1 MFSEFTQNTINKIT
15 INQLFINKLFIK
27 KIKSI
32 RSEIINME
40 EVKYTYSSTQISN
53 KLINTLKSSPWV
65 SNKLSYDYLL
75 YDFNIKWNNNNN
87 IYIKCTEQKFN
98 CFVNR
103 LPIFLKILN
112 FINRENDNNITIYLI
127 LSNLKKNINKYEI
140 ISPEHIN
147 SGYTHI
153 LTKLIFIWREEEFEK
168 VCFHEVIHLVN
179 NDHRHEHID
188 IKTNI
193 EGPTSY
199 FEAIT
204 DFKAIILNIIYLSI
218 ITKIK
223 IKILFTFEY
232 YFIRNQSSYIYN
244 ILNIINK
251 QNTPAY
257 SYFVLK
263 YFIFKYFNRS
273 NFNEKLFDELF
284 YKNKNFEILLNNIKD
299 YKITFNNYINYNSAR
314 MTLFELK

>member
-1 MFSEFTQNTINKIT
+1 
-15 INQLFINKLFIK
+15 
-27 KIKSI
+27 
-32 RSEIINME
+32 
-40 EVKYTYSSTQISN
+40 VVTQI
-53 KLINTLKSSPWV
+53 
-65 SNKLSYDYLL
+65 Y
-75 YDFNIKWNNNNN
+75 
-87 IYIKCTEQKFN
+87 
-98 CFVNR
+98 
-103 LPIFLKILN
+103 
-112 FINRENDNNITIYLI
+112 
-127 LSNLKKNINKYEI
+127 
-140 ISPEHIN
+140 
-147 SGYTHI
+147 I
-153 LTKLIFIWREEEFEK
+153 LTRLIFIWREEEFEK
-168 VCFHEVIHLVN
+168 VCFHEVIHFVN

-188 IKTNI
+188 IKSNI

-223 IKILFTFEY
+223 ILFTFEY
-232 YFIRNQSSYIYN
+232 YFIR
-244 ILNIINK
+244 NK

-299 YKITFNNYINYNSAR
+299 YKITFTAGTILNGTKPYKI
-314 MTLFELK
+314 T